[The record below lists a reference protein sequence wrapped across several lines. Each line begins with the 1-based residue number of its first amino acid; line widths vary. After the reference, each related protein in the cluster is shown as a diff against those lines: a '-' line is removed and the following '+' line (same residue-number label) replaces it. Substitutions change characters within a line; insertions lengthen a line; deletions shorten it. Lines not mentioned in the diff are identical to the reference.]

1 MQVLRR
7 TQMQMGLFRRFRL
20 DAFQQAR
27 LTKAYSP
34 HAQHAEQIPPHTKRT
49 CTFRPSR
56 GGGGAGG
63 DGVGMVVTLV

>member
-1 MQVLRR
+1 MQELRR

-34 HAQHAEQIPPHTKRT
+34 HAQNAEQIPPHTKQT
-49 CTFRPSR
+49 CTFRPS
-56 GGGGAGG
+56 GGAGG
-63 DGVGMVVTLV
+63 DGGGMVVTLV